1 MLSLCCL
8 LVTVASVFAAPAEQ
22 IVGGSPAANCEFPSI
37 VHLTISDRP
46 KGSMGIT
53 FANVCGGTLID
64 STHVLTAAHCLER
77 RNREVRVDIGSNHL
91 SFPGPQSTNAIQNVT
106 HEDFVHQPYLIQND
120 IAILTLSRPVR
131 EEGCVKFAT
140 MANQGETFDHK
151 RCIAAGWGSL
161 FFNGNSPNELYKVAL
176 PAIPHD
182 VCKRRSGMRIAEGIL
197 CAGDF
202 KPGGASVCKGDSG
215 GPLYCPRSNGEMVLA
230 GVTSFGYKCETDVS
244 AFSDVGY
251 FRNWIDRHT

>member
-8 LVTVASVFAAPAEQ
+8 LVTVASVYAAPAEQ

-37 VHLTISDRP
+37 VHLTIFNQPTDNMVSL
-46 KGSMGIT
+46 
-53 FANVCGGTLID
+53 CGGTLID
-64 STHVLTAAHCLER
+64 STHVLTAAHCLEGHVR
-77 RNREVRVDIGSNHL
+77 KVRVNIGTNDKRIR
-91 SFPGPQSTNAIQNVT
+91 GPQTTNAIQIMS
-106 HEDFVHQPYLIQND
+106 HEHYVHQPYLIQND

-131 EEGCVKFAT
+131 EVGCVKFAT
-140 MANQGETFDHK
+140 MAYPGETFDHK
-151 RCIAAGWGSL
+151 RCIAAGWGNL
-161 FFNGNSPNELYKVAL
+161 FFKGNSPNELYKVAL
-176 PAIPHD
+176 PAIPHA
-182 VCKRRSGMRIAEGIL
+182 VCKRRSRMRIVDGIL

-202 KPGGASVCKGDSG
+202 RPGGASTCQGDSG

-230 GVTSFGYKCETDVS
+230 GVTSFGHKCERHIS